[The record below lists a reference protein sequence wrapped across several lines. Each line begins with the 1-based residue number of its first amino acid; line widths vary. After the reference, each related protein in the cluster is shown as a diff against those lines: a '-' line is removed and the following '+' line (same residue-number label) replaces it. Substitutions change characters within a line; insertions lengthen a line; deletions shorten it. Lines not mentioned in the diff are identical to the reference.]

1 MKPTPLSNPFQTP
14 SPIDSHR
21 HPRTCSSSPDLPASD
36 RSGQGLSEYMILA
49 MLIVV
54 ISIAATKSLGN
65 TIKSKL
71 ENVNEQ
77 LQQIHVP

>member
-1 MKPTPLSNPFQTP
+1 MKKPHFKDQ
-14 SPIDSHR
+14 
-21 HPRTCSSSPDLPASD
+21 A
-36 RSGQGLSEYMILA
+36 GQGLSEYMILA

-54 ISIAATKSLGN
+54 GSIAASKTLGT